1 MPRDSDIND
10 ELLDVVAYSS
20 RAISRTK
27 AEKDDK
33 EKLKKPNIQNKFELF
48 LSGDAVLAG
57 NIIKI
62 VLM

>member
-1 MPRDSDIND
+1 MPRESDIHD
-10 ELLDVVAYSS
+10 ELFDVMS

-27 AEKDDK
+27 TEKDDK

-48 LSGDAVLAG
+48 LSGDTVLAG